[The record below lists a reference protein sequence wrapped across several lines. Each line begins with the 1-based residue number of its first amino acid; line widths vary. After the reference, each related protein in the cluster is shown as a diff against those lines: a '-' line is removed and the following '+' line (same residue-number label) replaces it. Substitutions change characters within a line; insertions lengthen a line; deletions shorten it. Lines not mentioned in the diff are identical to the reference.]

1 MKISFILGSINSI
14 SYKMSFG
21 GSSSNAVIASAAAG
35 SQGSIESRSAAWSA
49 MRDAS
54 LAQTGGATVD
64 PMICDAFGAQHA
76 WTQKYRTGVER
87 LGGKD
92 MRTIAIAPI
101 GANHTQIL
109 AGGQTLTRG
118 FTLAETN
125 IGGFP
130 QVAFLRGDCA
140 GLVVEFWETG
150 SDQKFTFGIRNSWR
164 PAVSRASVKVDGKE
178 VEAGLLEALAGMID
192 LASSSSGKFVFP
204 SAGPLSV
211 MLKEIEEETGGA
223 LKLDPAQLVNL
234 SEWQNNKRKGL
245 SSFRPGDERTTANP
259 LTPGGSDEHVHL
271 FGCAVELPVGSIK
284 KLHGAQGGEASEGE
298 STLVQ
303 VIPIEEAPFMFADV
317 KWLAGYHLLQ
327 AWMKEQAAAGGG
339 SC

>member
-1 MKISFILGSINSI
+1 
-14 SYKMSFG
+14 MSSS
-21 GSSSNAVIASAAAG
+21 GSSSNAVTASAAAG
-35 SQGSIESRSAAWSA
+35 SQSSIESRSAAWSE
-49 MRDAS
+49 MQKTS

-76 WTQKYRTGVER
+76 WTQNYRTGVER
-87 LGGKD
+87 LGGEK
-92 MRTIAIAPI
+92 MRILAIAPI
-101 GANHTQIL
+101 GANHAQIL
-109 AGGQTLTRG
+109 AGGQTLARG

-140 GLVVEFWETG
+140 ALITEFWEKG
-150 SDQKFTFGIRNSWR
+150 SAQRFTFGIRNGWR

-178 VEAGLLEALAGMID
+178 VESGLLEALAGMID
-192 LASSSSGKFVFP
+192 KVNKLASSSSGKFVFP
-204 SAGPLSV
+204 STGPLSV

-223 LKLDPAQLVNL
+223 LKLDPSQLVNL

-317 KWLAGYHLLQ
+317 KWLAGHNLLQ
-327 AWMKEQAAAGGG
+327 LYMKEQAAAPAAGGGG